1 MGGDTGARL
10 PDFLSKTAARQ
21 FLLQQRTGG
30 QSDQRMEG
38 AKYEGQRD
46 EKRAETGLRG
56 VVPATDV
63 PKHEQQR
70 DAPTKGDRREGAAE
84 RVETR

>member
-1 MGGDTGARL
+1 
-10 PDFLSKTAARQ
+10 
-21 FLLQQRTGG
+21 
-30 QSDQRMEG
+30 MEG

-46 EKRAETGLRG
+46 EKRAEAGSRG
-56 VVPATDV
+56 VVPATDA

-70 DAPTKGDRREGAAE
+70 DAPTKVDRREGAAE